1 MKIQRR
7 MLFLL
12 TIIIQT
18 IALSGC
24 SFNGKN
30 MVCESTEVF
39 TEDVTHVMTYEDPN
53 GKKEQEDEK
62 IIWNDLDGNGED
74 EYFVINNEY
83 NGILSLY
90 FNNELIYQYTENDMF
105 IVGIGEKEYID
116 LDNDG
121 EKEIFVS
128 FSPSVNSMPLEEW
141 FVLKQMD
148 SGWELLEMYHQNNDM
163 TQNAFP
169 ISISLKEKEFLF
181 SITCD
186 GCEKEIIYD
195 ATAHYEKME
204 LDSYLIDT
212 YKAFVDSDFK
222 VGDEVG
228 STSAWGIWDIN
239 PGICQD
245 KNCLIAQHGIN
256 GAGGKYDFLGCIEVY
271 FNYDNSGK
279 ICILDIVFE
288 EADFT

>member
-121 EKEIFVS
+121 EKEI
-128 FSPSVNSMPLEEW
+128 
-141 FVLKQMD
+141 
-148 SGWELLEMYHQNNDM
+148 
-163 TQNAFP
+163 
-169 ISISLKEKEFLF
+169 
-181 SITCD
+181 
-186 GCEKEIIYD
+186 IYD

-212 YKAFVDSDFK
+212 YKAFVDTDFK

-256 GAGGKYDFLGCIEVY
+256 GAGGKYDFLGCIDVY

-288 EADFT
+288 EADFI